1 MKSLYKKILALEL
14 WHDYYLGQP
23 EYDLNLISL
32 KSTDALSQTEKNL
45 VIVAKIGDSY
55 HARIFD
61 MEGKIV
67 VDKQLQPDTTLK
79 QELDTALANP
89 AIIDQKKRELI
100 RKITSSLGHTPEALK
115 LPQTGYDISGLLAL
129 VPTPNCLQML
139 QNLRWVFRS
148 HPHGANLF
156 AQVSETTPG
165 DFQTAIP
172 VDRPY
177 RLTFWLVVRDRYFA
191 NFTNLP
197 LSSIRNQIYYFS
209 NLSDNQGHDLF
220 LTQPLPTYAAN
231 SEYHLGDL
239 VNHEDNT
246 LEASSYQASA
256 TETPNDNDWE
266 RFPDSQYVSALDR
279 LPRQGLS
286 RTHTIAS
293 ANPKDSFRFAL
304 VDVNEQETFALDF
317 IVPDNHLPGKEI
329 AVSLNFSGQA
339 PGRYQLSLNGTQ
351 VDDFV
356 LFDSIAN
363 SNAFALVEI
372 VLNQSLVPAEFRLL
386 ESSLGGQSLIR
397 PKNYVIRFKNRA
409 TRWRYKYEPQHP
421 HGFCLKE
428 ESPVEGKCDLID
440 SRFVVLNR
448 LSYVTKRPIGL
459 RQQAKELLNDGDKD
473 LPAPGVALIKPETD
487 GDRHVTT
494 IFSYVHM

>member
-1 MKSLYKKILALEL
+1 MKNLYKKILALEL

-23 EYDLNLISL
+23 D
-32 KSTDALSQTEKNL
+32 
-45 VIVAKIGDSY
+45 
-55 HARIFD
+55 
-61 MEGKIV
+61 
-67 VDKQLQPDTTLK
+67 P
-79 QELDTALANP
+79 P
-89 AIIDQKKRELI
+89 
-100 RKITSSLGHTPEALK
+100 K
-115 LPQTGYDISGLLAL
+115 LPQTDYDTSGLLAL
-129 VPTPNCLQML
+129 IPTPNCLQVL
-139 QNLRWVFRS
+139 QNLRWVFRPQ
-148 HPHGANLF
+148 PHGANLF
-156 AQVSETTPG
+156 AQVRETTPG
-165 DFQTAIP
+165 NFQTVIP

-231 SEYHLGDL
+231 TEYHLGQL
-239 VNHEDNT
+239 VNHEGNT
-246 LEASSYQASA
+246 LEACSYQASA
-256 TETPNDNDWE
+256 PETPNDNDWE

-286 RTHTIAS
+286 RTHTIVS

-339 PGRYQLSLNGTQ
+339 PGRYQLSLNGNQ
-351 VDDFV
+351 VDEFV
-356 LFDSIAN
+356 LFDPIAN

-386 ESSLGGQSLIR
+386 EAGLGEILIR
-397 PKNYVIRFKNRA
+397 PKTYVIRFKNRA
-409 TRWRYKYEPQHP
+409 TRWHYKYEPQYP
-421 HGFCLKE
+421 HGFCLKG
-428 ESPVEGKCDLID
+428 ESPEVDIHLGADEQLCSGGH
-440 SRFVVLNR
+440 SAVYFN
-448 LSYVTKRPIGL
+448 G
-459 RQQAKELLNDGDKD
+459 
-473 LPAPGVALIKPETD
+473 PAAGSLQ
-487 GDRHVTT
+487 GGG
-494 IFSYVHM
+494 

>member
-1 MKSLYKKILALEL
+1 MKNLYKKILALEL

-23 EYDLNLISL
+23 D
-32 KSTDALSQTEKNL
+32 
-45 VIVAKIGDSY
+45 
-55 HARIFD
+55 
-61 MEGKIV
+61 
-67 VDKQLQPDTTLK
+67 P
-79 QELDTALANP
+79 P
-89 AIIDQKKRELI
+89 
-100 RKITSSLGHTPEALK
+100 K
-115 LPQTGYDISGLLAL
+115 LPQTDYDTSGLLAL
-129 VPTPNCLQML
+129 IPTPNCLQVL
-139 QNLRWVFRS
+139 QNLRWVFRPQ
-148 HPHGANLF
+148 PHGANLF
-156 AQVSETTPG
+156 AQVRETTPG
-165 DFQTAIP
+165 NFQTVIP

-209 NLSDNQGHDLF
+209 NLSGNQGHDLF

-231 SEYHLGDL
+231 TEYQLGDL
-239 VNHEDNT
+239 VIHDGQFINHDDQLVNYKGN
-246 LEASSYQASA
+246 LEASHYQASA
-256 TETPNDNDWE
+256 SPIPEASEWE
-266 RFPDSQYVSALDR
+266 ALVTSDGEPLATSQYVSVLDQ

-293 ANPKDSFRFAL
+293 ANPRDTLRFKL
-304 VDVNEQETFALDF
+304 LDVNQQETFAFDF
-317 IVPDNHLPGKEI
+317 TVPDNHFPGEEI

-351 VDDFV
+351 VDEFV
-356 LFDSIAN
+356 LLDPIAN

-428 ESPVEGKCDLID
+428 ESPVEDNCDLID
-440 SRFVVLNR
+440 STFVVLDR
-448 LSYVTKRPIGL
+448 LSYVTKKPFGL
-459 RQQAKELLNDGDKD
+459 RQQAKELLNDGNKD
-473 LPAPGVALIKPETD
+473 LPDPSVALIKPETN
-487 GDRHVTT
+487 GDRQVTT
-494 IFSYVHM
+494 IFSDIHM